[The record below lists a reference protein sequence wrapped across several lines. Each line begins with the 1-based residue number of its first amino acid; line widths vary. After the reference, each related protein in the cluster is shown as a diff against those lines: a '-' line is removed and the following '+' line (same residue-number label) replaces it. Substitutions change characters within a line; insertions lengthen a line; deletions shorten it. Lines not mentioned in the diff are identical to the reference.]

1 MTTSRFTTLAGPAIA
16 EIEVKHSRFLCELT
30 PVGAGDDDASEVA
43 ARAVVEA
50 ARKQHWDARHH
61 CSAFVLGPQRQVRRS
76 NDDGEPSGTAGA
88 PMLEALVAS
97 GLSDVVAVVTRWF
110 GGTLLG
116 AGGLVRAYGDV
127 VRAADVKLRRHR
139 AKVTVRTANRTPGTL
154 ASDVAEVVADRLA
167 EVLTGGHQAVLKD
180 DLSGGFY
187 VEPTVFKGTNNM
199 RIFQEEIFGPV
210 LAVTTFKTL
219 EEAIAI
225 ANDTEYGL
233 GAGVWSRD
241 MNTAYRAGRA
251 IQAGRVWTNCYHQYP
266 AHAAFGGYKKSGIG
280 RENHRMMLDHYQQTK
295 NLLVSYSPD
304 KLGFF

>member
-16 EIEVKHSRFLCELT
+16 EIEVKRSRFLCELT
-30 PVGAGDDDASEVA
+30 PVGAGDDEASEVA

-127 VRAADVKLRRHR
+127 VRAA
-139 AKVTVRTANRTPGTL
+139 
-154 ASDVAEVVADRLA
+154 LA
-167 EVLTGGHQAVLKD
+167 EARVVTYECRLVMAADVGIADVGRVENALRAAGRHVEGVDYAQGAA
-180 DLSGGFY
+180 SG
-187 VEPTVFKGTNNM
+187 TA
-199 RIFQEEIFGPV
+199 RLV
-210 LAVTTFKTL
+210 LAVTEADRAAL
-219 EEAIAI
+219 ESELASL
-225 ANDTEYGL
+225 T
-233 GAGVWSRD
+233 
-241 MNTAYRAGRA
+241 
-251 IQAGRVWTNCYHQYP
+251 
-266 AHAAFGGYKKSGIG
+266 GGSADLHECGQRWVALADQPG
-280 RENHRMMLDHYQQTK
+280 
-295 NLLVSYSPD
+295 
-304 KLGFF
+304 

>member
-16 EIEVKHSRFLCELT
+16 EIEVQRSRFLCELT

-127 VRAADVKLRRHR
+127 VRAALAEARVVTYERRLVV
-139 AKVTVRTANRTPGTL
+139 AA
-154 ASDVAEVVADRLA
+154 DVAIADVGRVENALRAAGRHVEGVDYAQGAASGTARL
-167 EVLTGGHQAVLKD
+167 
-180 DLSGGFY
+180 
-187 VEPTVFKGTNNM
+187 
-199 RIFQEEIFGPV
+199 V
-210 LAVTTFKTL
+210 LAVTEADRAAL
-219 EEAIAI
+219 ESELASL
-225 ANDTEYGL
+225 T
-233 GAGVWSRD
+233 
-241 MNTAYRAGRA
+241 
-251 IQAGRVWTNCYHQYP
+251 
-266 AHAAFGGYKKSGIG
+266 GGSAD
-280 RENHRMMLDHYQQTK
+280 LDECGQRWVALADQ
-295 NLLVSYSPD
+295 P
-304 KLGFF
+304 G

>member
-16 EIEVKHSRFLCELT
+16 EIEVKRSRFLCELT

-127 VRAADVKLRRHR
+127 VRAA
-139 AKVTVRTANRTPGTL
+139 
-154 ASDVAEVVADRLA
+154 LA
-167 EVLTGGHQAVLKD
+167 EARVVTYECRLVMAADVGIADVGRVENALRAAGRHVEGVDYAQGAA
-180 DLSGGFY
+180 SG
-187 VEPTVFKGTNNM
+187 TA
-199 RIFQEEIFGPV
+199 RLV
-210 LAVTTFKTL
+210 LAVTQ
-219 EEAIAI
+219 A
-225 ANDTEYGL
+225 D
-233 GAGVWSRD
+233 
-241 MNTAYRAGRA
+241 RAALASELASLTGSSA
-251 IQAGRVWTNCYHQYP
+251 D
-266 AHAAFGGYKKSGIG
+266 
-280 RENHRMMLDHYQQTK
+280 LDECGQRWVALADQ
-295 NLLVSYSPD
+295 P
-304 KLGFF
+304 G

>member
-16 EIEVKHSRFLCELT
+16 EIEVKRSRFLCELT

-127 VRAADVKLRRHR
+127 VRAA
-139 AKVTVRTANRTPGTL
+139 
-154 ASDVAEVVADRLA
+154 LA
-167 EVLTGGHQAVLKD
+167 EARVVTYECRLVMAADVGIADVGR
-180 DLSGGFY
+180 
-187 VEPTVFKGTNNM
+187 VENALRAAGRHVEGVDYAQGAAAGTA
-199 RIFQEEIFGPV
+199 RLV
-210 LAVTTFKTL
+210 LAVTEADRAAL
-219 EEAIAI
+219 ESELASLTGSSA
-225 ANDTEYGL
+225 D
-233 GAGVWSRD
+233 
-241 MNTAYRAGRA
+241 
-251 IQAGRVWTNCYHQYP
+251 
-266 AHAAFGGYKKSGIG
+266 
-280 RENHRMMLDHYQQTK
+280 LDECGQRWVALADQ
-295 NLLVSYSPD
+295 P
-304 KLGFF
+304 G

>member
-1 MTTSRFTTLAGPAIA
+1 MTTSRFTTLAGLAIA

-30 PVGAGDDDASEVA
+30 PVGAGDDEASEVA

-127 VRAADVKLRRHR
+127 VRAA
-139 AKVTVRTANRTPGTL
+139 
-154 ASDVAEVVADRLA
+154 LA
-167 EVLTGGHQAVLKD
+167 EARVVTYECRLVMAADVGIADVGRVENALRAAGRHVEGVDYAQGAA
-180 DLSGGFY
+180 SG
-187 VEPTVFKGTNNM
+187 TA
-199 RIFQEEIFGPV
+199 RLV
-210 LAVTTFKTL
+210 LAVTEADRAAL
-219 EEAIAI
+219 ESELASL
-225 ANDTEYGL
+225 T
-233 GAGVWSRD
+233 
-241 MNTAYRAGRA
+241 
-251 IQAGRVWTNCYHQYP
+251 
-266 AHAAFGGYKKSGIG
+266 GGSAD
-280 RENHRMMLDHYQQTK
+280 LDECGQRWVALADQ
-295 NLLVSYSPD
+295 P
-304 KLGFF
+304 G

>member
-16 EIEVKHSRFLCELT
+16 EIEVKRSRFLCELT
-30 PVGAGDDDASEVA
+30 PVGAGDDEASEVA

-127 VRAADVKLRRHR
+127 VRAALAEARVVTYERRLVV
-139 AKVTVRTANRTPGTL
+139 AA
-154 ASDVAEVVADRLA
+154 DVAIADVGRVENALRAAGRHVEGVDYAQGAASGTARL
-167 EVLTGGHQAVLKD
+167 
-180 DLSGGFY
+180 
-187 VEPTVFKGTNNM
+187 
-199 RIFQEEIFGPV
+199 V
-210 LAVTTFKTL
+210 LAVTEADRAAL
-219 EEAIAI
+219 ESELASL
-225 ANDTEYGL
+225 T
-233 GAGVWSRD
+233 
-241 MNTAYRAGRA
+241 
-251 IQAGRVWTNCYHQYP
+251 
-266 AHAAFGGYKKSGIG
+266 GGSAD
-280 RENHRMMLDHYQQTK
+280 LDECGQRWVALADQ
-295 NLLVSYSPD
+295 P
-304 KLGFF
+304 G

>member
-1 MTTSRFTTLAGPAIA
+1 MTTSRFTTLAGLAIA

-30 PVGAGDDDASEVA
+30 PVGAGDDEASEVA

-127 VRAADVKLRRHR
+127 VRAA
-139 AKVTVRTANRTPGTL
+139 
-154 ASDVAEVVADRLA
+154 LA
-167 EVLTGGHQAVLKD
+167 EARVVTYECRLVMAADARVENALRAAGRHVEGVDYAQGAA
-180 DLSGGFY
+180 SG
-187 VEPTVFKGTNNM
+187 TA
-199 RIFQEEIFGPV
+199 RLV
-210 LAVTTFKTL
+210 LAVTEADRAAL
-219 EEAIAI
+219 ESELASL
-225 ANDTEYGL
+225 T
-233 GAGVWSRD
+233 
-241 MNTAYRAGRA
+241 
-251 IQAGRVWTNCYHQYP
+251 
-266 AHAAFGGYKKSGIG
+266 GGSAD
-280 RENHRMMLDHYQQTK
+280 LDECRQRW
-295 NLLVSYSPD
+295 VSLADQP
-304 KLGFF
+304 G